1 MVQIFL
7 TLTSN
12 SGFNVQINIV
22 ITANRKRDSTVELS
36 ITGTN
41 AGGAG
46 NAVAQTL
53 TTNPSY
59 LQQQDP
65 SLGDVR
71 SVSVTTTSA
80 TTAADSSLP
89 LGAIIGIAVGGA
101 ALLAAVITVIVIAA
115 VRANKRK
122 KSLDFAA
129 DVAMD
134 CTVAQELSDPAPN
147 PAYGQLAQTTSPRFT
162 GVFDKAQI
170 PIEAMERI
178 EIHEANE

>member
-1 MVQIFL
+1 M
-7 TLTSN
+7 
-12 SGFNVQINIV
+12 QINIV
-22 ITANRKRDSTVELS
+22 ITANRKRDSAVELS

-46 NAVAQTL
+46 NTVAQTL
-53 TTNPSY
+53 TANPSY
-59 LQQQDP
+59 LQQQDA
-65 SLGDVR
+65 SLGNVR
-71 SVSVTTTSA
+71 SVSVSTTSSTA
-80 TTAADSSLP
+80 TANSSLP

-162 GVFDKAQI
+162 GVFDETQI
-170 PIEAMERI
+170 PIEALEKV
-178 EIHEANE
+178 ETDEAND